1 MLSPFL
7 IIGVGG
13 SGGKTIRAMRQT
25 LLRRLRAKGWKG
37 EFPEAWQFLEIDTVS
52 TQGGGNF
59 AAPLLPPNQFLGL
72 VPREVNYTGLRK
84 KLEGSLPSED
94 KIAALGG
101 WLPEK
106 TPVPIQSGAGQYR
119 TLGRAVVAAQLPM
132 LQHALKRSHEALTA
146 SGVID
151 ELKEVSRV
159 LYGRA
164 EGASPDPMALVI
176 SSVAGGSGAGIYLDV
191 VEALKSIDEKFEK
204 RTQVLL
210 FGPDVFNNIP
220 AGLRDSIPANAMGA
234 MNETLAGMWA
244 KGPGEG
250 SASLFN
256 SAGLNK
262 KGEEGFGPR
271 NTYLIGASN
280 GVVSFGD
287 QDSVYRAAGESLAT
301 LVSDDAVQNW
311 MVEYAIV
318 NVFVNS
324 ANPIICDDVSQL
336 KNSSGVV
343 EVFQSQPLAS
353 IGVGRVSLGLDRF
366 SEYIAEGAS
375 RWTVERLLW
384 PQFVPTNPQNPQ
396 TPQQIIEE
404 AVDRSWG
411 EFLIASGLNERQES
425 DDVVNALISPSVDD
439 RCRAFAQNAITKVS
453 FNVPP
458 AGLPANQWISS
469 VGQYFTAQRKSF
481 ETEERAEIHK
491 MAQVW
496 TTEIQDRILNTVS
509 LVTARRGLNVA
520 ARLVEKLREEVKF
533 VATQELPLEASTRLR
548 KLDEIPSAISGRL
561 PQGLSAVQ
569 TAAMTEV
576 VGPII
581 NKAAN
586 HIVSAL
592 RMSLAAELMIDL
604 DNSFLQPLETS
615 LRNSVAE
622 LLISATS
629 AQNRSGEK
637 NPFPGYANISTGVI
651 PERFNPSVVEKLLI
665 DVNTFPNQL
674 KTLVQQSLEES
685 LQNNWE
691 SRFIERIILGTHLDS
706 RGDNETPSLIKMRAT
721 WVPQDQDARRHSEG
735 AQKAQFEMITDPDQY
750 IERNRDWLT
759 DPVTALGKFLV
770 QDLVDY
776 LIHPD
781 PTIQNTRR
789 NDFRTA
795 FSSALKLSVPL
806 CSLNSA
812 LIGQLH
818 PNVLKKGPR
827 YVHMS
832 MIPFKDQGNLKD
844 LYDLTVKEIQEAH
857 VWDPSES
864 PKSFQNVGG
873 IQQIDI
879 FSTLTSA
886 MNPMV
891 FSSLMEPIT
900 GSWST
905 NNNSPQLRQG
915 FWTNRRARPLTEAIP
930 MAPEQ
935 IEKLVRG
942 WFVSQILG
950 LRKAEAKDSKGPKIS
965 VWAREDRKFVDFPN
979 PLLGLKNESISSNP
993 DLLPAVLESIGL
1005 AMAHCNQLSNLSPL
1019 YAYWEMMSIGERFNE
1034 LLENWIRRSETLEG
1048 APIPDS
1054 LVAGSVNGTFDER
1067 KSAIISAVEKTQT
1080 FLNSIIKADERKD
1093 PWEITRTTEIKHIT
1107 AKSIHEIT
1115 NFLEALVDEPG
1126 SLV

>member
-1 MLSPFL
+1 MLAPFL

-37 EFPEAWQFLEIDTVS
+37 DFPEAWQFLEIDTIS

-72 VPREVNYTGLRK
+72 VPQAVNYAGLRK
-84 KLEGSLPSED
+84 KLEGSLPAEGRL
-94 KIAALGG
+94 AALGG

-119 TLGRAVVAAQLPM
+119 TLGRAVVAAQLQQ
-132 LQHALKRSHEALTA
+132 LQQALSRSRDALTA

-151 ELKEVSRV
+151 ELKDISRT

-164 EGASPDPMALVI
+164 EGVSPAPMALVI

-220 AGLRDSIPANAMGA
+220 AGLKDSIPANALGA

-287 QDSVYRAAGESLAT
+287 QESVYRAAGESLAT
-301 LVSDDAVQNW
+301 LVSDEAVQNW

-366 SEYIAEGAS
+366 SEYIAEGSA

-384 PQFVPTNPQNPQ
+384 PQFVPANPQNPQ
-396 TPQQIIEE
+396 TPQQIVEE
-404 AVDRSWG
+404 AVDRSWT
-411 EFLIASGLNERQES
+411 EFLSNSGLNERNHEN
-425 DDVVNALISPSVDD
+425 DVIDSLIAPGLED
-439 RCRAFAQNAITKVS
+439 RRRTFAQNGIAKVS
-453 FNVPP
+453 INVPP
-458 AGLPANQWISS
+458 AGLPANQWISAI
-469 VGQYFTAQRKSF
+469 GQYFTAQRKAF
-481 ETEERAEIHK
+481 ETEELAEIYK
-491 MAQVW
+491 VAQVW
-496 TTEIQDRILNTVS
+496 TTEIQDRILKTVS
-509 LVTARRGLNVA
+509 LVAARQGLNVA
-520 ARLVEKLREEVKF
+520 ARLIEKLREEVKF
-533 VATQELPLEASTRLR
+533 VATQELPLESSSELR
-548 KLDEIPSAISGRL
+548 KLDQIASKIATGM
-561 PQGLSAVQ
+561 PQGLSSVQ
-569 TAAMTEV
+569 AAAMSEV
-576 VGPII
+576 VGPILL
-581 NKAAN
+581 KATEF
-586 HIVSAL
+586 ITKSL
-592 RMSLAAELMIDL
+592 RMNLSSELIIDL
-604 DNSFLQPLETS
+604 DNSFLQPLEMA

-622 LLISATS
+622 LLISATGP
-629 AQNRSGEK
+629 QNRAGEK
-637 NPFPGYANISTGVI
+637 NPFPDYANITTGVI

-665 DVNTFPNQL
+665 DVAEFPKQL
-674 KTLVQQSLEES
+674 KILVHQSIDDS

-706 RGDNETPSLIKMRAT
+706 RGDNETPTLVKMRAT
-721 WVPQDQDARRHSEG
+721 WVPQNSSARRHSEG
-735 AQKAQFEMITDPDQY
+735 AQKAQFELITNPDQY
-750 IERNRDWLT
+750 VERNRDWLN

-770 QDLVDY
+770 QDLVEY

-781 PTIQNTRR
+781 PTVQNSRR
-789 NDFRTA
+789 NAYKSA

-812 LIGQLH
+812 LIGQVH
-818 PNVLKKGPR
+818 PNVLKKGER

-832 MIPFKDQGNLKD
+832 TVPFKDQGNLKD
-844 LYDLTVKEIQEAH
+844 LYDLTVREIQEAQ

-891 FSSLMEPIT
+891 FSSLMAPIT
-900 GSWST
+900 SSWSM

-930 MAPEQ
+930 MAPDQ

-942 WFVSQILG
+942 WFVAQILG
-950 LRKAEAKDSKGPKIS
+950 LRKQEAKDTKGPKIS
-965 VWAREDRKFVDFPN
+965 VWAGEDQKFVDFPH
-979 PLLGLKNESISSNP
+979 PLLGLKSESVSSNP

-1005 AMAHCNQLSNLSPL
+1005 AMAHCNQVSNLTPL
-1019 YAYWEMMSIGERFNE
+1019 QAYWEMMSIGSSYRE
-1034 LLENWIRRSETLEG
+1034 LLENRIRGAQTLDG
-1048 APIPDS
+1048 APVPDS
-1054 LVAGSVNGTFDER
+1054 LVAGSEQGTFQDR
-1067 KSAIISAVEKTQT
+1067 KSAIISALEKTQA
-1080 FLNSIIKADERKD
+1080 FLNSIIAADQKRN
-1093 PWEITRTTEIKHIT
+1093 PWEITRTTEIRQLTESAI
-1107 AKSIHEIT
+1107 SQISS
-1115 NFLEALVDEPG
+1115 ALLGIVDEPG